1 MRCLWLHTSEH
12 SDTPSQSS
20 KLYSS
25 HFVHVHRKVH
35 WKQDAK
41 IYIISFLMVPLLQA
55 TTTFYDFMSYIDL
68 VLDSTLFHSDLL
80 L

>member
-1 MRCLWLHTSEH
+1 
-12 SDTPSQSS
+12 
-20 KLYSS
+20 
-25 HFVHVHRKVH
+25 
-35 WKQDAK
+35 
-41 IYIISFLMVPLLQA
+41 MVPLLQA